1 MKRFFTFFFLTVVIY
16 PAFTTMGYGEAL
28 VHVVFPQTTPI
39 AVGERLNVDIQI
51 ADAQGVVG
59 YELTVGFDPTVL
71 RYIGGGNAD
80 YLPEGAFALSP
91 IVLNGAVHI
100 AATSVIGA
108 AAAREGRLATLTFEV
123 VTARA
128 LTLRLRDVILS
139 DSAGMALP
147 VTTRDGR
154 IETIKALSIGDVNGD
169 RKVNILDLTL
179 VASSFSIRSPA
190 TPQVDVNEDGTVN
203 ILDLVLIAQHLDV
216 VSAGKRKTEVR
227 VIPVNPD
234 VTVVRDIDF
243 AAEEQAIRDLYAQ
256 YAVAHGDQDVDAL
269 TDVWLPG
276 ESKDI
281 FTAWTFWAGTFEKNE
296 GGKAV
301 SKAWDG
307 IFRLHGGKMQVNITY
322 IAIDSR
328 GKEAVLRGAYTWGNQ
343 KGDLISALKKG
354 GKGWKIRAIDYT
366 DGRFGKQVK
375 YLIEPAHTF
384 GEILENSHVVV
395 TGRPP
400 IDFAAEK
407 AAIQEVYSA
416 FYTAFNDNDLKA
428 IAETFRTN
436 DAKVAF
442 GTIFAGNEP
451 VPIAFG
457 WTNVKVAIEGLWI
470 GIGTRGSKWGRDD
483 VLKDFWI
490 RYKGRKLEASAIGYN
505 CYKGSF
511 PGETHL
517 YLVKEEKDG
526 WKIHELDSSTENN
539 LGIFGFHKG
548 KPRLKEAGRFFTT
561 AADKVP

>member
-1 MKRFFTFFFLTVVIY
+1 
-16 PAFTTMGYGEAL
+16 MGYSEVSL

-80 YLPEGAFALSP
+80 YLPEGAFGLSP
-91 IVLNGAVHI
+91 IVLNGTVYI

-108 AAAREGRLATLTFEV
+108 ASASKGKLATLTFEV
-123 VTARA
+123 VAARES
-128 LTLRLRDVILS
+128 TLKLKNVILS
-139 DSAGMALP
+139 NSAGVPLA
-147 VTTRDGR
+147 VATRDGR
-154 IETIKALSIGDVNGD
+154 IETTRAFSAVDVNRD

-179 VASSFSIRSPA
+179 VASNLRVGSPT
-190 TPQVDVNEDGTVN
+190 TPRADVNADGVVN
-203 ILDLVLIAQHLDV
+203 ILDMVLIAQQLDIV
-216 VSAGKRKTEVR
+216 REGELETDVR
-227 VIPVNPD
+227 VIP
-234 VTVVRDIDF
+234 
-243 AAEEQAIRDLYAQ
+243 
-256 YAVAHGDQDVDAL
+256 
-269 TDVWLPG
+269 
-276 ESKDI
+276 
-281 FTAWTFWAGTFEKNE
+281 
-296 GGKAV
+296 
-301 SKAWDG
+301 
-307 IFRLHGGKMQVNITY
+307 
-322 IAIDSR
+322 
-328 GKEAVLRGAYTWGNQ
+328 
-343 KGDLISALKKG
+343 
-354 GKGWKIRAIDYT
+354 
-366 DGRFGKQVK
+366 
-375 YLIEPAHTF
+375 AHTK
-384 GEILENSHVVV
+384 EPVVAA
-395 TGRPP
+395 RPP

-416 FYTAFNDNDLKA
+416 FYKAFNDNDLKA

-436 DAKVAF
+436 DSKVAF

-470 GIGTRGSKWGRDD
+470 GIGTKGSKWGRDD

-511 PGETHL
+511 PGETTL
-517 YLVKEEKDG
+517 YLMKEEKDG

-561 AADKVP
+561 DADKAP